1 MKRLALLIAFFASA
15 VATLS
20 VDAQIRTATTH
31 PMKYL
36 VSLPN
41 HWTADRRWP
50 VLVAPSAH
58 YDAKGKSLAQFA
70 AERDAR
76 KADFI
81 IVAPF
86 VINADPVSG
95 MAEYRG
101 AVGDAISAA
110 DAATDGGGRD
120 EVARAKFD
128 SEGVCA
134 VIRDIQKIYHG
145 EDKVW
150 ITGFS
155 SSTHI
160 AYMFLFAH
168 PELLKGAVINS
179 GVYLGR
185 GVDENHIPLLNSP
198 ERAAIAI
205 KFIVGE
211 ADPGYERYVQSWGDA
226 KAKLLSYGHDAA
238 KLHMELIRKGNP
250 DQLGAG
256 HQWFIKRILDFAQTP
271 AGLGTN
277 SQNNPAMHWSE
288 TNVADRR
295 PGTIKAKAASGFR

>member
-1 MKRLALLIAFFASA
+1 MKYLAVLLALFACAAASHSA
-15 VATLS
+15 E
-20 VDAQIRTATTH
+20 AQVQTATTH

-36 VSLPN
+36 VSLPKN
-41 HWTADRRWP
+41 WTAERTWP

-58 YDAKGKSLAQFA
+58 YDAKGQSLAQFA

-76 KADFI
+76 KSDFI

-86 VINADPVSG
+86 VINADPLSG

-101 AVGDAISAA
+101 AVADAISAA
-110 DAATDGGGRD
+110 DAATGGSRD

-134 VIRDIQKIYHG
+134 VIRDVQKLYRG
-145 EDKVW
+145 EENVW

-179 GVYLGR
+179 GVYLSR

-198 ERAAIAI
+198 ERSGIAV

-211 ADPGYERYVQSWGDA
+211 ADPGCEKYLESWTQA
-226 KAKLLSYGHDAA
+226 KAKLLSSGHVAA
-238 KLHMELIRKGNP
+238 KLQMEVIRKGNA
-250 DQLGAG
+250 DNLGIG
-256 HQWFIKRILDFAQTP
+256 HQWFRTRVLDFCAAP
-271 AGLGTN
+271 DRAGR
-277 SQNNPAMHWSE
+277 E
-288 TNVADRR
+288 
-295 PGTIKAKAASGFR
+295 

>member
-1 MKRLALLIAFFASA
+1 
-15 VATLS
+15 
-20 VDAQIRTATTH
+20 
-31 PMKYL
+31 MKYL
-36 VSLPN
+36 VSLPKN
-41 HWTADRRWP
+41 WSAERSWP
-50 VLVAPSAH
+50 MLVAPSAH
-58 YDAKGKSLAQFA
+58 YDAKGQSLAQFA

-76 KADFI
+76 NADFI

-101 AVGDAISAA
+101 AVADAISAA
-110 DAATDGGGRD
+110 DAAAGGGRRD

-145 EDKVW
+145 EEKVW

-160 AYMFLFAH
+160 AYMFLFTH

-185 GVDENHIPLLNSP
+185 GVDEYHIPLLKSP
-198 ERAAIAI
+198 ERAGIAV

-211 ADPGYERYVQSWGDA
+211 ADPGCEKYLESWTQA
-226 KAKLLSYGHDAA
+226 KAKLLSYGHVEA
-238 KLHMELIRKGNP
+238 KLQMEVIRKGNP
-250 DQLGAG
+250 DNLGTG
-256 HQWFIKRILDFAQTP
+256 HQWFRTRVLDFS
-271 AGLGTN
+271 LG
-277 SQNNPAMHWSE
+277 
-288 TNVADRR
+288 ADRGGR
-295 PGTIKAKAASGFR
+295 Q